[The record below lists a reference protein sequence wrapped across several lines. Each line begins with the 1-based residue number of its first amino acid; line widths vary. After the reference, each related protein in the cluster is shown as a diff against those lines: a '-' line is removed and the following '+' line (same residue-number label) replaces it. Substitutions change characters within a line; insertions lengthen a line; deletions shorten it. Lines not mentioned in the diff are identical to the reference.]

1 MAASW
6 SETGIVSIW
15 DLTKQ
20 LQAVED
26 KKTNELFSKL
36 RNLPKPIFSFRGHR
50 QEGYGLDWS
59 PVNTGYLASGDRI
72 NNIHIWKPL
81 EAYSWHV
88 DQIPLTG
95 HTDSVEDIQWS
106 PTEGN
111 ILATCSV
118 DKSIRIWDT
127 RAPHSKAC
135 VLTLQDAHDADVN
148 VISWNKNETVFLLS
162 GGDDGVIKT
171 WDLRSFA
178 KGPKKPS
185 AIATFKHH
193 TAPITSIEWHATDS
207 TVFAASSD
215 DNQITLWDLAVERDD
230 EEDHT
235 AVSLSNERDNEQDIE
250 QVKQLPPQLLFVH
263 QGADEV
269 KELHWHKQM
278 PGLVI
283 ATALSGFDVF
293 RTISV

>member
-6 SETGIVSIW
+6 SESGVVSIW

-59 PVNTGYLASGDRI
+59 PVSTGYLASGDRI
-72 NNIHIWKPL
+72 KNIHIWKPL

-88 DQIPLTG
+88 DQVPLAG

-106 PTEGN
+106 PSEAN
-111 ILATCSV
+111 VLASCSV
-118 DKSIRIWDT
+118 DKSIRIWDA
-127 RAPHSKAC
+127 RVAPSKAC
-135 VLTLQDAHDADVN
+135 VITLSDAHEADVN
-148 VISWNKNETVFLLS
+148 VISWNKKEAAFLLS
-162 GGDDGVIKT
+162 GGDDGAIKT
-171 WDLRSFA
+171 WDLRSIA
-178 KGPKKPS
+178 KGPKKPT

-193 TAPITSIEWHATDS
+193 TAPITSIEWHPTDS

-215 DNQITLWDLAVERDD
+215 DNQITLWDLAVEKDD
-230 EEDHT
+230 EEVQP
-235 AVSLSNERDNEQDIE
+235 AAPSNERDNEQDME

-263 QGADEV
+263 QGLDEV